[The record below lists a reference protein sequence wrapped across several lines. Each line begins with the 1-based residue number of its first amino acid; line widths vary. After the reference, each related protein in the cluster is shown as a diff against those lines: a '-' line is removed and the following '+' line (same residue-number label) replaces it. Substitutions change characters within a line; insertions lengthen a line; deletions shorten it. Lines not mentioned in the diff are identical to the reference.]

1 MAVPRVRPL
10 LGDTRRT
17 WAAMTLAACVIV
29 VVLTGLLFKGETGPD
44 GFDNVIDSLVIATFR
59 AHGGFLPWFALPGTL
74 SPAIAVSAV
83 IAAGCLIAKR
93 PNGAV
98 LAVAA
103 VPAATGLDDGLLKHL
118 FHRTYLGALSFPSGH
133 TTSVTAMTATLA
145 LLLLVP
151 PQRARTRAVRAA
163 VVAAACLITVMVV
176 IGVVGLRWHY
186 FTDTVA
192 GAAVGVGTVL
202 GLALLL
208 DLATGAIGRS
218 STGPPGS
225 PGSVQEPGLASH
237 SSVIPAIEDR

>member
-29 VVLTGLLFKGETGPD
+29 VVLTGLLLKGKTGPD
-44 GFDNVIDSLVIATFR
+44 GLDNAVDSPVIAFFR

-83 IAAGCLIAKR
+83 IAGGCLIAKR

-118 FHRTYLGALSFPSGH
+118 FDRTYLGVLSFPSGH
-133 TTSVTAMTATLA
+133 TTSVSGMAATLA
-145 LLLLVP
+145 ILLLVP

-176 IGVVGLRWHY
+176 IGVIGLRWHY

-202 GLALLL
+202 GLAFLL
-208 DLATGAIGRS
+208 DLATDAIGRS
-218 STGPPGS
+218 STGPPDRRV
-225 PGSVQEPGLASH
+225 PCRN
-237 SSVIPAIEDR
+237 PAWPHAPL